1 MDIYF
6 RSVAH
11 LDSEIQMGHVYWLQP
26 VTGCDSISATANT
39 NGFAPLQSIDRYFN
53 WNRDLINTAA
63 FECNQKREVC
73 VVQLTPPLFLVPAT
87 KGHGDSRFLISD
99 LMAATRAAKVKA
111 LHFTHFGLLQSRL
124 PRSEVIAILDYLFS
138 NSTSI
143 GLNKIVF
150 DIDSRRETE
159 FYELLRL
166 GTAVPEPV

>member
-11 LDSEIQMGHVYWLQP
+11 SDSEIQMCHVYWLQP
-26 VTGCDSISATANT
+26 ATGCDSISATANPR
-39 NGFAPLQSIDRYFN
+39 GFTPLQSIDRYFK
-53 WNRDLINTAA
+53 WDREVIKTAA
-63 FECNQKREVC
+63 LECNQKGEVC
-73 VVQLTPPLFLVPAT
+73 VVQFTPPLFLVPAT

-111 LHFTHFGLLQSRL
+111 LHFTHFGFLQSRL
-124 PRSEVIAILDYLFS
+124 PRSEVIAVLDYLFS

-166 GTAVPEPV
+166 GTAAPVPV